1 MQKEGHVSRHS
12 SCSLSLS
19 APVGQQS
26 PVYYKLLEGR
36 EALIHLCS
44 SPGLT
49 QSPHL
54 TSTANLINTE
64 NFPLS
69 LPGPRSLLS
78 LSDPSFY

>member
-1 MQKEGHVSRHS
+1 MLSDQARELSPAYSSQAEGGPCRMQEEGHVSGHS

-26 PVYYKLLEGR
+26 PVYYKLLEDR
-36 EALIHLCS
+36 EVLIHLCS

-54 TSTANLINTE
+54 TS
-64 NFPLS
+64 S
-69 LPGPRSLLS
+69 G
-78 LSDPSFY
+78 